1 MATYPDSKGLYL
13 CELLATDK
21 YRATNKFHANATWHH
36 YRASSPCESDPC
48 KNGADCVPDYEMN
61 SYRCRCKQG
70 FCGTHCEDCEGEK
83 IKAAV
88 ILSCAIPKL
97 QVLPM
102 MHAMEKSALYRNPTG
117 DFSVGEFQR
126 NPFHYLWMKKI
137 ASSMVTD
144 QLDCTFLCVGEP
156 KCYSFNMAA
165 YPDSKGLYLCELL
178 ATDKYRAT
186 NKFHA
191 NATFHHYS
199 PSSPCE
205 SDPCKN
211 GADCVPDY
219 EMNSYRC
226 HCKLGFCGTHCEGGE
241 NKSCSDIKCTIPKLQ
256 VVLTS
261 STLMEMESPCESDPC
276 KNGADCVPD
285 YEMNTYRCHCK
296 LGFCGTRCD
305 QRGVSSLF

>member
-1 MATYPDSKGLYL
+1 MEDS
-13 CELLATDK
+13 
-21 YRATNKFHANATWHH
+21 
-36 YRASSPCESDPC
+36 S
-48 KNGADCVPDYEMN
+48 
-61 SYRCRCKQG
+61 
-70 FCGTHCEDCEGEK
+70 
-83 IKAAV
+83 
-88 ILSCAIPKL
+88 
-97 QVLPM
+97 
-102 MHAMEKSALYRNPTG
+102 LYRNPTG

-126 NPFHYLWMKKI
+126 NPFHYVWVKKI
-137 ASSMVTD
+137 TSSMVAD

-226 HCKLGFCGTHCEGGE
+226 HCKLGFCGTHCEGRG
-241 NKSCSDIKCTIPKLQ
+241 
-256 VVLTS
+256 
-261 STLMEMESPCESDPC
+261 TLIL
-276 KNGADCVPD
+276 V
-285 YEMNTYRCHCK
+285 K
-296 LGFCGTRCD
+296 LGRL
-305 QRGVSSLF
+305 GVIVYNDNLKMF